1 MPLRPAAQ
9 TELSMSIPICSN
21 ERAKLKRILVT
32 GVQLWP
38 TQLYCSLNIKYRSTE
53 SAAESMRKVG
63 RPKFA
68 PEIAS

>member
-1 MPLRPAAQ
+1 M
-9 TELSMSIPICSN
+9 
-21 ERAKLKRILVT
+21 LKRIPVT

-38 TQLYCSLNIKYRSTE
+38 TQLNCSLNIKYD
-53 SAAESMRKVG
+53 SAPETMRQVG